1 MSIKDGIA
9 KGSCRSIPPVHLYHA
24 LEACRLALIQF
35 GGHAQAAGLTMEA
48 DKVDELR
55 HLFTETVKTA
65 LHGEIY
71 EPEVEPDY
79 FIPEGAVTEKIVHE
93 QTAPTL
99 WPEQSGSDLGDLK
112 GPSSR
117 ACALWERTAV
127 ICGWT
132 FQAAAMAI
140 RDFCGRK
147 ARGAITSTREKRQ
160 PWPLCPASTPSAA

>member
-79 FIPEGAVTEKIVHE
+79 FIPEGEAVTEKIVHE
-93 QTAPTL
+93 LERLQPFGQNNPAPIL
-99 WPEQSGSDLGDLK
+99 GFISGAFEGS
-112 GPSSR
+112 
-117 ACALWERTAV
+117 
-127 ICGWT
+127 
-132 FQAAAMAI
+132 
-140 RDFCGRK
+140 
-147 ARGAITSTREKRQ
+147 
-160 PWPLCPASTPSAA
+160 